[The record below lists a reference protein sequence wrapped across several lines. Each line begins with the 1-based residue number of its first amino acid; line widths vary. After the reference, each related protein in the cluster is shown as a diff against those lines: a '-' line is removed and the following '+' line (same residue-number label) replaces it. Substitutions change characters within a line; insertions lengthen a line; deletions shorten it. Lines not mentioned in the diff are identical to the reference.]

1 MNLLD
6 LHGADFTESAVSPL
20 RELGAYEALWNST
33 AASFKSLAKKFAS
46 YPDSVPSDFIEPSIA
61 DKYAQQVRELLAERG
76 VTRFGVRVF
85 GAGEYPAGLRDAE
98 FPIALLYYQGWWE
111 LVNSPHSVAVVG
123 TRNPSDEGIK
133 RARRLVRALVADHVT
148 VVSGMAK
155 GIDTVAHK
163 TAIEEG
169 GKTIAVLGTPIS
181 HVYPKENSDLQ
192 ALIAR
197 DHLVISQVPVTR
209 YSGNGNPVANRFFFP
224 ERNVTM
230 SALTQATVIVEA
242 GETSGTLVQAKAAL
256 RQGRKLYILD
266 SCFRDSRLK
275 WPHEMQELGAIRVED
290 YDDIRRSLFSQKIH

>member
-6 LHGADFTESAVSPL
+6 LHGADFTVSAVSPL
-20 RELGAYEALWNST
+20 RELGAYEALWNTTS
-33 AASFKSLAKKFAS
+33 ASFKSLAKKFATI
-46 YPDSVPSDFIEPSIA
+46 PDSVPSDFIEPSLA
-61 DKYAQQVRELLAERG
+61 DKYAQQVRETLQERG
-76 VTRFGVRVF
+76 ITRFGVRVY
-85 GAGEYPAGLRDAE
+85 GAGEYPSGLRDAE

-111 LVNSPHSVAVVG
+111 LVNSPASVAVVG
-123 TRNPSDEGIK
+123 TRSPSDDGIK
-133 RARRLVRALVADHVT
+133 RARKLVRALVADGVT

-155 GIDTVAHK
+155 GIDTVAHR
-163 TAIEEG
+163 TAIESD

-181 HVYPKENSDLQ
+181 YAYPKENAELQ

-209 YSGNGNPVANRFFFP
+209 YSGAGNPVANRFFFP

-256 RQGRKLYILD
+256 KQGRKLYILD

-275 WPHEMQELGAIRVED
+275 WPHELQRLGAIRVED
-290 YDDIRRSLFSQKIH
+290 YDDIRSSLFPKKIH